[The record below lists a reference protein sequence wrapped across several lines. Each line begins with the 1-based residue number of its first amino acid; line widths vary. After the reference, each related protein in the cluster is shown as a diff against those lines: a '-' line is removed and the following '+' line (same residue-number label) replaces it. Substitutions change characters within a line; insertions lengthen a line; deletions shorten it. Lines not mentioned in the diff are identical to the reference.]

1 MRTTLITRSAQW
13 QKTLAAT
20 LLAFGLALP
29 IASVEAAPQKNT
41 SAQKKVTGKKAGHS
55 KKMAK
60 RRSNRQIS
68 RSGKQHQKRTSTA
81 ALQRQQ
87 SLSNLPHRTGPVEI
101 FQVSDAHRSLL
112 LQSHAAVVMDAES
125 GKLLYS
131 KNADRPRPIASIT
144 KLMTAIVVLDAHLPM
159 NEYITIQESDV
170 DTLRHSSS
178 RLPVGTTLTRSE
190 AMLLA
195 LMSSENR
202 AAAALARTYPG
213 GTSAAVA
220 AMNRKARQ
228 LGMNNS
234 QFVDGTGLH
243 SENRATPSDLVL
255 MVKASR
261 NYPEIHQYSTATEHV
276 LIASN
281 GHPIEFRNTNALVRG
296 GGWDIDVSKTGY
308 INEAGRCLVMHANI
322 NAKPVV
328 IVLMDSNAS
337 VTRTGD
343 ANRVKQWLE
352 SAFDF
357 SMTTDSSRRTF

>member
-1 MRTTLITRSAQW
+1 MQTRPNAKLGKLQ
-13 QKTLAAT
+13 TMLMACVLAT
-20 LLAFGLALP
+20 GLALP
-29 IASVEAAPQKNT
+29 AVSVEAATQKST
-41 SAQKKVTGKKAGHS
+41 SAQKKVVS
-55 KKMAK
+55 KKNYASK
-60 RRSNRQIS
+60 TAQKRSNRQVS
-68 RSGKQHQKRTSTA
+68 RAGGQQRAESQA
-81 ALQRQQ
+81 ALRQQ
-87 SLSNLPHRTGPVEI
+87 AALRNLPHRIGPVEI
-101 FQVSDAHRSLL
+101 FQVADAHSSLL
-112 LQSHAAVVMDAES
+112 LQSHAAVVMDAET

-144 KLMTAIVVLDAHLPM
+144 KLMTAMVVLDAHLPLD
-159 NEYITIQESDV
+159 EFITIQDSDV

-178 RLPVGTTLTRSE
+178 RLPVGTTLSRGE

-220 AMNRKARQ
+220 AMNRKAHQ
-228 LGMNNS
+228 LGMVS
-234 QFVDGTGLH
+234 TQFVDGTGLH
-243 SENRATPSDLVL
+243 GENRASPSDLVQ

-261 NYPEIHQYSTATEHV
+261 NYPEIHYYSTSTEHT
-276 LIASN
+276 LITDR
-281 GHPIEFRNTNALVRG
+281 GRPIEFRNTNALVRG
-296 GGWDIDVSKTGY
+296 GSWDIDVSKTGFL
-308 INEAGRCLVMHANI
+308 NEAGRCLVMQAKI

-328 IVLMDSNAS
+328 IVLMDSNGS

-357 SMTTDSSRRTF
+357 STASNTF